1 MPAKSMTGFARH
13 EGALGSDQWYWELRS
28 VNGRGLD
35 IRMRLAPGHDQL
47 EPFVREA
54 VRGKFSRG
62 SIQISLNVKSVRTE
76 SQIQINEQALSN
88 LLESSKKVAD
98 KFGLEA
104 PGLEALL
111 NVRGVV
117 ETIDPEESEDELNAR
132 IDALKLGFSQALD
145 DLASAREE
153 EGDRLVTI
161 IAGQL
166 QRISELTSEAAA
178 APSRSPENIR
188 ARILQQIERVTDVA
202 SEMDPDRL
210 HQEAVI
216 IAAKADIQEEID
228 RLKAH
233 VEAGRDL
240 LSSNG
245 PAGRKLDFLTQEFNR
260 ESNTLCSKSNHV
272 DLTSIGLEL
281 KVVIDQMRE
290 QVQNI
295 E

>member
-1 MPAKSMTGFARH
+1 MAAKSMTGFARH

-35 IRMRLAPGHDQL
+35 VRMRLAPGHDQL

-54 VRGKFSRG
+54 VRKKFSRG
-62 SIQISLNVKSVRTE
+62 SIQISLNVKSARTE
-76 SQIQINEQALSN
+76 SQIQINEQALSD
-88 LLESSKKVAD
+88 LLKSSKTVAE
-98 KFGLEA
+98 KFGLEP
-104 PGLEALL
+104 PGLDALL

-117 ETIDPEESEDELNAR
+117 EANDPEESEDELNAR
-132 IDALKLGFSQALD
+132 IDALKKGFSQALD

-161 IAGQL
+161 LEGQL
-166 QRISELTSEAAA
+166 QRISELTGEAAE
-178 APSRSPENIR
+178 APSRSPETIR
-188 ARILQQIERVTDVA
+188 ARILQQIERVAAAT

-240 LSSNG
+240 LSSDG

-281 KVVIDQMRE
+281 KVVVDQMRE